1 MAHDE
6 QMNSCLNYLSVT
18 FRRIYLQFKKYYIVE
33 NYQAIQEK
41 REGRKREGKERGKE
55 RKEEGREGAVKNPS
69 INLLSV

>member
-6 QMNSCLNYLSVT
+6 QMNSCLKYLNVT

-41 REGRKREGKERGKE
+41 REGRKREGKERRKE
-55 RKEEGREGAVKNPS
+55 REKGGRKGRS
-69 INLLSV
+69 S